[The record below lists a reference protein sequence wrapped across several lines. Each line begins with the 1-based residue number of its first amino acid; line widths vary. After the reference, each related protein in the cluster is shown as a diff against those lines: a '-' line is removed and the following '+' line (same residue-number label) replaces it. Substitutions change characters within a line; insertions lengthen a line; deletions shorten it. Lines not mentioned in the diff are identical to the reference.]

1 MNRVF
6 VDTLFL
12 SISSD
17 LDETI
22 LGKENWCFYNI
33 SVCILQIHVSRE
45 SNINNIT
52 GTSGNVAMSYEI
64 QVKISWP
71 KILQKFTANTITK
84 SYLVITLIGQKKMQ
98 IDLSIFSRHFF
109 RNFKH

>member
-1 MNRVF
+1 M
-6 VDTLFL
+6 DTLFL

-33 SVCILQIHVSRE
+33 SACILQIHVSRK

-52 GTSGNVAMSYEI
+52 GTRGNLAMSYEI

-71 KILQKFTANTITK
+71 KILQKFTANTITE
-84 SYLVITLIGQKKMQ
+84 SYLVITLIGRKKMQ
-98 IDLSIFSRHFF
+98 INLSIFSRHFF